1 VSSTASINS
10 TECAQPSA
18 LRRFTSAPRTTT
30 SPAVAPVTVF
40 RDGVEAAM
48 YDGGASANASKSS
61 SINNL
66 QNVGMGVGVAISGA
80 NKNSG
85 PPQTT
90 VAALVGAVGT
100 VVGPTAGFGT
110 SVSSSSIKVP
120 EGVGQT
126 SRSEDSSFLE
136 AEDDFDDSASDETL
150 SDSSDDDVVMLHSK
164 LPAGAARGRPVP
176 EAKDRNSKR
185 AVDFKKR
192 TRPSTTTRESK
203 PDPHLPPPATL
214 DSAGACDENMLNPDD
229 SNPLINVVAPIA
241 SGKSDPNLPQ
251 LSALNLQSKA
261 PDRSNNMRQPP
272 RDQDAQNED
281 ARKRRSADQTLL
293 LPGFKIAAD
302 RSSDAESS
310 PAGTSLT
317 GTEQKGE
324 TTSSVYRP
332 GVFGDDGSGK
342 IANGVNAGGMTG
354 NTEVVTQALRQLRM
368 GNLTRDFW
376 MKDEVCKDCFLCG
389 ARFTAWRRKH
399 HCRAFSQSSVF
410 AKVEFAYAYHL
421 QGSAA
426 KYSVRSAQLLSPAIS
441 LVTQALC
448 ACVARVWRL
457 SMTIMTSR
465 IPTIFL
471 RQLCFAGLLWKALK
485 WHLKGK
491 CHRHRLALGCQTI
504 LVPVKLL

>member
-10 TECAQPSA
+10 TDCAQPPA

-66 QNVGMGVGVAISGA
+66 QNVGMGAGVAISGA

-100 VVGPTAGFGT
+100 VVGSTTGFGT
-110 SVSSSSIKVP
+110 SVSSNSIKVP

-176 EAKDRNSKR
+176 ESKDRNSKR
-185 AVDFKKR
+185 TVDFKKR
-192 TRPSTTTRESK
+192 TRPSTTRESK

-214 DSAGACDENMLNPDD
+214 DSANASDANMLNPDD
-229 SNPLINVVAPIA
+229 SNPLINVVSPMA

-261 PDRSNNMRQPP
+261 PDRSNNMRQPS
-272 RDQDAQNED
+272 REQDTQSED

-342 IANGVNAGGMTG
+342 SPNGVNAGGMTG
-354 NTEVVTQALRQLRM
+354 NTEAVTQALRQLRM

-399 HCRAFSQSSVF
+399 HCREFSHLNSFAEVNSVC
-410 AKVEFAYAYHL
+410 AHHL

-426 KYSVRSAQLLSPAIS
+426 RYSVQSVQLLSPAIS

-457 SMTIMTSR
+457 
-465 IPTIFL
+465 
-471 RQLCFAGLLWKALK
+471 
-485 WHLKGK
+485 
-491 CHRHRLALGCQTI
+491 
-504 LVPVKLL
+504 